1 MTHHKNPILSVEPLS
16 FPWKMEDPFLF
27 CAHHNDNYPAG
38 DERMAPKAS
47 LAGRDMG
54 SDFSGKDGFS
64 MYHGLTVPG
73 FPQHPHRGFET
84 VTIAR
89 RGYIDHSDSM
99 GAQARFGQGDVQWI
113 TTGAGVVHSEMFP
126 LVEREEG
133 NPTEL
138 FQIWLNLPKK
148 SKMVEPHF
156 AMFWA
161 AQLPRQRSGLPG
173 QEAEL
178 TVVAGKFEELAPLSP
193 PPHSWASEAD
203 SEVQI
208 WNIRLDAG
216 ATLRLPAASA
226 ASRRNLYFFAG
237 SKLEIKIADGESQ
250 VVTASHRIRV
260 APDVAVELRALE
272 GPAEV
277 LVLGGRPIGE
287 TVAQY
292 GPFVMNTRQELEQT
306 FQDYNRT
313 RFGGWPW
320 PSNAPVHSRERK
332 RFAVHGNGRFESPE
346 GEISDDGVRAED
358 SALRSVS

>member
-1 MTHHKNPILSVEPLS
+1 MDKSKNPILSVEPLT
-16 FPWKMEDPFLF
+16 FPWKMEGPFLF
-27 CAHHNDNYPAG
+27 CAHHNDKYPAG
-38 DERMAPKAS
+38 DEAMAPQAS
-47 LAGRDMG
+47 LAGRELG

-99 GAQARFGQGDVQWI
+99 GAKARFGQGDVQWI

-126 LVEREEG
+126 LVEREHE

-161 AQLPRQRSGLPG
+161 HQLPRYQTGSPG
-173 QEAEL
+173 HAAEL
-178 TVVAGKFEELAPLSP
+178 TVIAGSFEGLEALPP
-193 PPHSWASEAD
+193 PPHSWASEPEG
-203 SEVQI
+203 EVQI
-208 WNIRLDAG
+208 WSLRLDSG
-216 ATLRLPAASA
+216 AKLRLPAASA
-226 ASRRNLYFFAG
+226 SSRRNLYFFLG
-237 SKLEIKIADGESQ
+237 SKLEIQSADGEAQ
-250 VVTASHRIRV
+250 VFSSPSRIRV
-260 APDVAVELRALE
+260 AADAELELRALD
-272 GPAEV
+272 GPVEV
-277 LVLGGRPIGE
+277 LVLGGHPIGE
-287 TVAQY
+287 PVAQY

-306 FQDYNRT
+306 LRDYSRT

-320 PSNAPVHSRERK
+320 PSDAPVHSREST
-332 RFAVHGNGRFESPE
+332 RFAVHGDGRFESP
-346 GEISDDGVRAED
+346 DGSTQDESARA
-358 SALRSVS
+358 AG